1 MTGTTNPAG
10 KTAPTATA
18 AAAPKEGVSVWIVED
33 EEPAARLL
41 KRMILKLRP
50 SWQVE
55 HVATSNEEA
64 EAWFKEHPQQPDI
77 LFMDVELS
85 DGNSFEFI
93 EKVKPESMMVF
104 VTAYDEFAL
113 RAFSVN
119 SIDYLL
125 KPVNT
130 DRLRATIEKYER
142 LSVAYFQ
149 DLSRQHNWKEVSENA
164 SGEKRY
170 RTRFLIERGNQLETL
185 HVEDIAYFFSENKI
199 CYAQTFGDGN
209 FVLDASLDRLGEEL
223 NPDAFFR
230 ATRQMLICP
239 KAITKIENYFQGKVA
254 IHTNPPY
261 KEQILVSKEK
271 AEAFRKWL
279 KY

>member
-1 MTGTTNPAG
+1 MTTN
-10 KTAPTATA
+10 A
-18 AAAPKEGVSVWIVED
+18 AHAAKPDEGPEKKSVRVWLVED

-50 SWQVE
+50 DWQVE

-64 EAWFKEHPQQPDI
+64 EAYFKEQPQQPDV
-77 LFMDVELS
+77 LFLDVELS

-93 EKVKPESMMVF
+93 EKVKPESMIVF

-125 KPVNT
+125 KPVSVE
-130 DRLRATIEKYER
+130 RLRATIEKYER
-142 LSVAYFQ
+142 LSTAYIR
-149 DLSRQHNWKEVSENA
+149 DVSRHRNWKEVSENA
-164 SGEKRY
+164 SGTEKRY
-170 RTRFLIERGNQLETL
+170 RTRFLIEHGNQLETL

-199 CYAQTFGDGN
+199 CYAQTFNDGN

-223 NPDAFFR
+223 NPDQFFR
-230 ATRQMLICP
+230 ATRQVLVCP

-254 IHTNPPY
+254 IYTQPPY